1 MKDNIYG
8 NVDVAKLHVSPV
20 CHNHLNWVFDLET
33 LGTAQNSIVTEI
45 SAVGF
50 DILSGKEV
58 HSLTFHLDIDE
69 QVALGRVISA
79 STMSFWLEQPY
90 ASREKLH
97 MSNYEHCV
105 RYNKPYPTL
114 LVYALS
120 TLSDTILQVSEAW
133 ALENVEERRPEPLVW
148 GNGISFDIGKMHSLY
163 ESANLKVFWKYWA
176 ERDART
182 LMDLVPQVK
191 DAFMADFQGIKH
203 YGLDDC
209 RHESRYLVAGYRL
222 IKGLAEIQQE
232 GKQG

>member
-1 MKDNIYG
+1 MLDKLYG
-8 NVDVAKLHVSPV
+8 NVDVENLQVRPI

-33 LGTAQNSIVTEI
+33 LGTAQNCIVTEV

-58 HSLTFHLDIDE
+58 HSISLHLDIDD

-79 STMSFWLEQPY
+79 STMSFWLMQPEE
-90 ASREKLH
+90 AREKLLL
-97 MSNYEHCV
+97 SDYEHCV
-105 RYNKPYPTL
+105 RFNKPRPASL
-114 LVYALS
+114 APALI
-120 TLSDTILQVSEAW
+120 TLSDTILKVSEAW
-133 ALENVEERRPEPLVW
+133 ALDNVEERRPEPLVW
-148 GNGISFDIGKMHSLY
+148 GNGIYFDIGKMHSLY

-182 LMDLVPQVK
+182 LMDLMPQVK
-191 DAFMADFQGIKH
+191 AEFMADFQGIKH

-209 RHESRYLVAGYRL
+209 RHELRYLVAGYRL
-222 IKGLAEIQQE
+222 IKGLADIQHE